1 MRKLIAAIMLFLSTI
16 FALSQT
22 TPKFQ
27 PGTIMAVTPH
37 TNSANG
43 QDSDGPAYDVS
54 VKVGDTLYV
63 VLYTPHNGS
72 RTVAYAAGME
82 LLVAVNKD
90 TLTFNRQ
97 ETPVDVPIL
106 RRESLPP
113 RPTLDWS
120 KAPSQYFSMKLENLT
135 TKLSLTDDQQT
146 KIKPI
151 LEQESGELAP
161 YWNNPSVSRKE
172 KLNILEKVV
181 LSSDAKMKPILTADQ
196 WDKLQT
202 MRTAQKQELKDLKKA
217 AKAN

>member
-1 MRKLIAAIMLFLSTI
+1 MRKLIAAIMLFLSTL

-22 TPKFQ
+22 TPKFR

-37 TNSANG
+37 PNSANG
-43 QDSDGPAYDVS
+43 QDHDGPAYDVS

-63 VLYTPHNGS
+63 VLYAPHNAS
-72 RTVAYAAGME
+72 RTVAYTAGMQ

-113 RPTLDWS
+113 GPTLDWS
-120 KAPSQYFSMKLENLT
+120 KAPGQYFSMKLENLT
-135 TKLSLTDDQQT
+135 TKLGLTDDQQT

-161 YWNNPSVSRKE
+161 YWNNPSVTRKE
-172 KLNILEKVV
+172 KLDILEKVV

>member
-1 MRKLIAAIMLFLSTI
+1 MRKLIAAIMLLLSTI
-16 FALSQT
+16 FVLSQT
-22 TPKFQ
+22 TPKFR

-63 VLYTPHNGS
+63 VLYKPLNGS
-72 RTVAYAAGME
+72 RSVVYTAGRE

-90 TLTFNRQ
+90 TLTFNR
-97 ETPVDVPIL
+97 EDTPVDVPIL

-113 RPTLDWS
+113 GPALDWS
-120 KAPSQYFSMKLENLT
+120 KAPSQYFNMKLENLT
-135 TKLSLTDDQQT
+135 TMLSLTDDQQT

-151 LEQESGELAP
+151 LEQESSELDP
-161 YWNNPSVSRKE
+161 YWNNPVVSRKK
-172 KLNILEKVV
+172 KLDILEKVV

-196 WDKLQT
+196 WAKLQT
-202 MRTAQKQELKDLKKA
+202 MRTAQKQELKELKKA

>member
-1 MRKLIAAIMLFLSTI
+1 MAVSFAGAAIGREAFVFGM
-16 FALSQT
+16 
-22 TPKFQ
+22 P
-27 PGTIMAVTPH
+27 
-37 TNSANG
+37 
-43 QDSDGPAYDVS
+43 
-54 VKVGDTLYV
+54 VKLKEDHFERLCQR
-63 VLYTPHNGS
+63 HNGL
-72 RTVAYAAGME
+72 RTVVNAAGME

-113 RPTLDWS
+113 GPTLDWS
-120 KAPSQYFSMKLENLT
+120 KAPGQYFSMKLENLT

-161 YWNNPSVSRKE
+161 YWNNPSVTRKE
-172 KLNILEKVV
+172 KLDILEKVV

-202 MRTAQKQELKDLKKA
+202 MRAAQKQELKDLKKA
-217 AKAN
+217 KAN

>member
-1 MRKLIAAIMLFLSTI
+1 MLFLSTL

-22 TPKFQ
+22 TPKFR

-37 TNSANG
+37 PNSANG
-43 QDSDGPAYDVS
+43 QDHDGPAYDVS

-63 VLYTPHNGS
+63 VLCAPHNAS
-72 RTVAYAAGME
+72 RTVAYTAGMQ

-113 RPTLDWS
+113 GPTLDWS
-120 KAPSQYFSMKLENLT
+120 KAPGQYFSMKLENLT

-161 YWNNPSVSRKE
+161 YWNNPSVTRKE
-172 KLNILEKVV
+172 KLDILEKVV

>member
-1 MRKLIAAIMLFLSTI
+1 MLFLSTL

-22 TPKFQ
+22 TPKFR

-37 TNSANG
+37 PNSANG
-43 QDSDGPAYDVS
+43 QDHDGPAYDVS

-63 VLYTPHNGS
+63 VLYAPHNAS
-72 RTVAYAAGME
+72 RTVAYTAGMQ

-113 RPTLDWS
+113 GPTLDWS
-120 KAPSQYFSMKLENLT
+120 KAPGQYFSMKLENLT
-135 TKLSLTDDQQT
+135 TKLGLTDDQQT

-161 YWNNPSVSRKE
+161 YWNNPSVTRKE
-172 KLNILEKVV
+172 KLDILEKVV